1 MLTTMRRI
9 LTVLLLGL
17 ATGVSA
23 QVYRWV
29 APDGTVQYSDQPQPG
44 ATPVEVAPAQTMPA
58 PPPTLR
64 RAAPAPKPADSR
76 PLYARFAVV
85 SPGEQESVR
94 ANDGN
99 VTISLAIEPPLLPG
113 SRIVVLLDGQPVASP
128 GADLTIPLTNLDRG
142 THRLE
147 ASVLDGG
154 GNVLISA
161 GPVTF
166 HVLRVHLPP
175 PRPQPP
181 PPRPQPR

>member
-1 MLTTMRRI
+1 MVPCMRR
-9 LTVLLLGL
+9 VLALALLAF

-44 ATPVEVAPAQTMPA
+44 STPVEVAPVQTIPA
-58 PPPTLR
+58 PPPPR
-64 RAAPAPKPADSR
+64 RTTPPAKPRSTQ
-76 PLYARFAVV
+76 PVYARFDVL
-85 SPGEQESVR
+85 SPAEQESVR

-99 VTISLAIEPPLLPG
+99 VTISLGLEPPLMPG
-113 SRIVVLLDGQPVASP
+113 NRVVLLLDGQPVGPP
-128 GADLTIPLTNLDRG
+128 GTSLTVPLTNLDRG

-147 ASVLDGG
+147 ASVLDGA
-154 GNVLISA
+154 GNALISA

-175 PRPQPP
+175 R
-181 PPRPQPR
+181 QPR